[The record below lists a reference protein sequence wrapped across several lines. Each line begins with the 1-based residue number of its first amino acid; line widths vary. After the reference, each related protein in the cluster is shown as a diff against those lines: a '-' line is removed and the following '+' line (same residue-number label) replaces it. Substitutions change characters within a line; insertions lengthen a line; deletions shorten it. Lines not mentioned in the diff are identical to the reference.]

1 MVKTRTATTM
11 ESVDPNL
18 YKNLIKLT
26 YPLSFP
32 EINSKCE
39 VC

>member
-1 MVKTRTATTM
+1 MVKTRSGTTM

-18 YKNLIKLT
+18 CKNLIKLS
-26 YPLSFP
+26 YPLSFL